1 LPVGAVP
8 ITASASGP
16 SPIALVE
23 FFQGTNLIGTATSSP
38 YTINWAKLPEGI
50 YSLTT
55 RATDVLGYQA
65 TSAAVKIIVGDAFTL
80 PDVTTPGDPI
90 SILNGSSPATQT
102 VTNAINNTSSKYLN
116 FDADAA
122 APFVGPVG
130 IVVTPSKGSSVV
142 SKLRIYTA
150 DDNEIRDPMDYV
162 LEGSNDGASWSLI
175 SSNLLTLP
183 SGRNAGG
190 LALDP
195 LTQNVWHVAFANTTA
210 YTSYR
215 LRFFNVKGN
224 ATATSMQLGEIELL
238 GTTVAP
244 LALSISTGTGGALT
258 LTASQPGSLL
268 SATNLTAPVFWAVEG
283 PISGTLIITPASDV
297 PAKYYR
303 LRVP

>member
-1 LPVGAVP
+1 L
-8 ITASASGP
+8 TAR
-16 SPIALVE
+16 V
-23 FFQGTNLIGTATSSP
+23 
-38 YTINWAKLPEGI
+38 
-50 YSLTT
+50 
-55 RATDVLGYQA
+55 TDVLGYQA
-65 TSAAVKIIVGDAFTL
+65 TSAAVKIIVGDALTL
-80 PDVTTPGDPI
+80 ADVTTPGDPI
-90 SILNGSSPATQT
+90 AILNGSSPATQT
-102 VTNAINNTSSKYLN
+102 VTNAIDNTSSKYLN

-130 IVVTPSKGSSVV
+130 FVVTPSKGASIV
-142 SKLRIYTA
+142 SKLRVYTA
-150 DDNEIRDPMDYV
+150 DDTEARDPVDYM

-190 LALDP
+190 VGLNP

-238 GTTVAP
+238 GTVVAP
-244 LALSISTGTGGALT
+244 PTLSISTGAGGALT
-258 LTASQPGSLL
+258 ITASQPGSLL
-268 SATNLTAPVFWAVEG
+268 SATNLTAPVNWAVEG
-283 PISGTLIITPASDV
+283 PISGSVIITPAANV

-303 LRVP
+303 LSVP